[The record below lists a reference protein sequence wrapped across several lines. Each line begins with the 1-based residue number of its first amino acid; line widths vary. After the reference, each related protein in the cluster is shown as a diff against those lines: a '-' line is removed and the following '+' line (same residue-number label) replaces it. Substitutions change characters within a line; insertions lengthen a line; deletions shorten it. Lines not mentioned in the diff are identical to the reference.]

1 MHGQVQRR
9 GECQSDDR
17 CNRCDTTM
25 TVVWTLS
32 PAALPEMDG
41 LQATQIIRALP
52 GWQDTAVIALTAN
65 AFDDSRR
72 ACEAPGMN
80 DAGVRRPASGVK
92 SRKVELAQQ
101 SFRCNTRAT
110 SEAVGQSPTHV
121 ALAWALQR
129 VRLRKRIAKY
139 AKRWAE
145 TAAMTKARYVLPS
158 RFDLVGRKLRF
169 PSIKPSS
176 AAGTGVQALH
186 QPETPSLNHLFPGNL
201 HRQLADFWPQTGGAW
216 CAPET

>member
-80 DAGVRRPASGVK
+80 DAGVRRPA
-92 SRKVELAQQ
+92 
-101 SFRCNTRAT
+101 
-110 SEAVGQSPTHV
+110 
-121 ALAWALQR
+121 
-129 VRLRKRIAKY
+129 
-139 AKRWAE
+139 
-145 TAAMTKARYVLPS
+145 
-158 RFDLVGRKLRF
+158 
-169 PSIKPSS
+169 
-176 AAGTGVQALH
+176 
-186 QPETPSLNHLFPGNL
+186 
-201 HRQLADFWPQTGGAW
+201 
-216 CAPET
+216 